1 MKKLIAL
8 LLTLS
13 MTLTLS
19 VGLAG
24 CSNSNNND
32 APPPANG
39 GTAAPEKKVT
49 FKLSHYRADGS
60 PADIDLDNFS
70 DRVAELTGDSLDVVV
85 YPAAQLGDYTV
96 VQEMVSV
103 GDVEMQMA
111 TLGTSV
117 DKFFG
122 IASAPYIASNWDEAY
137 KIFNADSE
145 LTAMLEEHLAAQN
158 IKMLAVYPLYFG
170 GAILTKEPQGDP
182 GNLDTYKGVKIR
194 CQSMKASEMV
204 TTMLGYIATPMA
216 LNDCFTSLQTGV
228 IDGMI
233 GSGAEGYYSNY
244 RDLSNYYLP
253 YNDHF
258 EVWYLYVNQDKFDAL
273 SPAQQEA
280 MITAAKEMEEARWKV
295 APDQTKE
302 YEKKLADNGT
312 VIIDFTEEELA
323 TFAQKCA
330 DEIWPQLVDLY
341 GQEAV
346 DLVAKLRNS

>member
-1 MKKLIAL
+1 MKKHLALAMILVLI
-8 LLTLS
+8 LTMTAVLS
-13 MTLTLS
+13 
-19 VGLAG
+19 G
-24 CSNSNNND
+24 CS
-32 APPPANG
+32 G
-39 GTAAPEKKVT
+39 GGEGSGGGDGETVSFKV
-49 FKLSHYRADGS
+49 SHYRADGS
-60 PADIDLDNFS
+60 PADEDLDKFAA
-70 DRVAELTGDSLDVVV
+70 RVAELTDDSLEIVV

-137 KIFNADSE
+137 QIFNVDSE
-145 LTAMLEEHLAAQN
+145 LTKMIEEHLADQN

-170 GAILTKEPQGDP
+170 GAILSDEPQGDP
-182 GNLDTYKGVKIR
+182 ADLDTYQGVKIR
-194 CQSMKASEMV
+194 CQSMKASELV
-204 TTMLGYIATPMA
+204 TEMLGYIATPMA

-244 RDLSNYYLP
+244 RDLSTYYLP

-273 SPAQQEA
+273 TPEQQEA
-280 MITAAKEMEEARWKV
+280 MITAAKEMEAARWEV
-295 APDQTKE
+295 APSQTEE
-302 YEKKLADNGT
+302 YEQKLEENGT
-312 VIIDFTEEELA
+312 IIIDFTDEELA
-323 TFAQKCA
+323 AFAQKCA

-341 GQEAV
+341 GQDAV
-346 DLVAKLRNS
+346 DLVAELRGS

>member
-1 MKKLIAL
+1 MKKRLTCMLTFAMALIL
-8 LLTLS
+8 L
-13 MTLTLS
+13 
-19 VGLAG
+19 VGLTA
-24 CSNSNNND
+24 CSGDDSGD
-32 APPPANG
+32 GGG
-39 GTAAPEKKVT
+39 GTVS

-60 PADIDLDNFS
+60 PADEDLDAFS
-70 DRVAELTGDSLDVVV
+70 ARVNELTDGSLDIVV

-137 KIFNADSE
+137 NIFNADSE
-145 LTAMLEEHLAAQN
+145 LTKMIEEHLADQN

-170 GAILTKEPQGDP
+170 GAILSDAPQGDP
-182 GNLDTYKGVKIR
+182 ADLDTYKGVKIR
-194 CQSMKASEMV
+194 CQSMKASELV
-204 TTMLGYIATPMA
+204 TEMLGYIATPMA

-244 RDLSNYYLP
+244 RDLSTYYLP

-273 SPAQQEA
+273 TPEQQDA
-280 MITAAKEMEEARWKV
+280 MVTAAKEMEAARWEV
-295 APDQTKE
+295 APSQTEE
-302 YEKKLADNGT
+302 YEQKLVDNGT
-312 VIIDFTEEELA
+312 TIIDFTDEELA
-323 TFAQKCA
+323 AFAQKCA
-330 DEIWPQLVDLY
+330 DEIWPQLVDIY

-346 DLVAKLRNS
+346 DLVAELRGS